1 MIDRDVLKK
10 KLLDLEDSKTEFSII
25 YSGKKSKKVNGLYKP
40 ETAEIILHTK
50 NFGNDNALIYTAI
63 HEYAHHLQFE
73 RGLVKSCRCHTGDFW
88 ALFHELLAKAE
99 TQGFYKIGADEIPEL
114 VEITKEIR
122 EKYITGNAEL
132 MKDFAS
138 LLVKAQNICT
148 ENSIRYEDYV
158 DRVLRI
164 PRNSATAIVRVGN
177 SELNTKLG
185 FDNMK
190 MLSGFP
196 NNVKRNE
203 VEASMLAGTGPVL
216 AKKML
221 QPIRKIDEKTELE
234 REKSRI
240 ERSMDA
246 LSQRLKIVEEKLAT
260 L

>member
-177 SELNTKLG
+177 SGLNTKLG